1 MPTATLVLPQVLHT
15 AVQCPP
21 TVTAVALA
29 TVPPTPPP
37 PTAPTVWPTATP
49 HEAVAATTAPLAM
62 ATALHRPLIAVL
74 TSTPPHTRDTAEHP
88 ATGIAAGTTPTALAL
103 HTHIVCVP
111 PSTFTPTPPAV
122 WPTATTPGVELPAPT
137 MPHTLAAVATA
148 PTSCGGGA
156 WGWGLQL
163 EQFELITV

>member
-49 HEAVAATTAPLAM
+49 HEAVASTTAPLAM
-62 ATALHRPLIAVL
+62 ATALHCPLIAVL
-74 TSTPPHTRDTAEHP
+74 TSTPPPTAHTAVHTCTVTP
-88 ATGIAAGTTPTALAL
+88 PAAGTTPTAPAL
-103 HTHIVCVP
+103 HTRIVCVP
-111 PSTFTPTPPAV
+111 PSALTPTPPAV
-122 WPTATTPGVELPAPT
+122 WPIATPPGVHLPATT
-137 MPHTLAAVATA
+137 MPHTLSAVATA
-148 PTSCGGGA
+148 PTSCGGGDCS
-156 WGWGLQL
+156 
-163 EQFELITV
+163 